1 MLENRSVSALIMI
14 AAVAFAAAAIT
25 MPMGTI
31 TAPGP
36 GLVPLLLSVA
46 TAIAAGSALW
56 TSFRGQSIESTAKD
70 SPRPFKAMVICAI
83 LAGAILAFERIG
95 FLATSF
101 LCVFILLKFVERKS
115 WALSIIVPAILSGG
129 SYLALTHLLRMNLP

>member
-1 MLENRSVSALIMI
+1 MI
-14 AAVAFAAAAIT
+14 AAVAFSAAAIT

-56 TSFRGQSIESTAKD
+56 TSFRGRSEESTTED
-70 SPRPFKAMVICAI
+70 SPRPFKAMIICAI
-83 LAGAILAFERIG
+83 LAGAIFAFERIG

-115 WALSIIVPAILSGG
+115 WAVSIIVPAILSGG